1 MGLVGHFAQPRQPYW
16 FLAEF
21 CGRRCACFMAEGSGS
36 IFSHSRDVD
45 VDAQVGT
52 QRNTIFFVIVR
63 RRCPFLYSPYH
74 ETIRSDRDQFYTAY
88 RISYIHYFL

>member
-1 MGLVGHFAQPRQPYW
+1 
-16 FLAEF
+16 
-21 CGRRCACFMAEGSGS
+21 MAEGSGS

-45 VDAQVGT
+45 VDARVGT
-52 QRNTIFFVIVR
+52 QRNTIFFVIIR

-88 RISYIHYFL
+88 PISYIHYFFERIMDVDDTPSPPQPIAGPSASKKTPA